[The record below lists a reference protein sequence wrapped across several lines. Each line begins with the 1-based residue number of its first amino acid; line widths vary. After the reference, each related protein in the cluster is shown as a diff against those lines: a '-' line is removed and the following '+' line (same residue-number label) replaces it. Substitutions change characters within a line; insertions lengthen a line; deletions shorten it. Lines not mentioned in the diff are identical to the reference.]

1 MLPPNSPGCFTDAS
15 GRTIDA
21 NIYMPLAQQMV
32 SMQAAHDTFV
42 AIQQVLAVFIQ
53 FLETVVQRVER
64 QSLNFDAGQFEGS
77 SSTASG

>member
-1 MLPPNSPGCFTDAS
+1 MLPPSSPGCFTDES

-21 NIYMPLAQQMV
+21 YIDMPLAQQMV

-53 FLETVVQRVER
+53 LLEAVVQRI
-64 QSLNFDAGQFEGS
+64 EG
-77 SSTASG
+77 